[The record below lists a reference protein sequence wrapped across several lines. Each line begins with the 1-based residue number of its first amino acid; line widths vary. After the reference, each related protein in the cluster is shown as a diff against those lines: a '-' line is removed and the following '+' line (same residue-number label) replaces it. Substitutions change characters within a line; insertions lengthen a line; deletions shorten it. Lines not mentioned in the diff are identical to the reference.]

1 MTPTRKK
8 LLVGIALLIIVM
20 VPVALA
26 VHFYR
31 RLPGAPLALGTP
43 LPPLT
48 AQPVGGANPFPQQGR
63 RVLLFFSPSC
73 SYCEEIIAQLGR
85 LRERHPE
92 WFSGDEALRVALIS
106 ISDRSETEAFARKSD
121 WPVYHD
127 PDRQSLKALSGIGVP
142 YLTLVDEHGLAQY
155 RHQGIRGLAAHEAL
169 LGAFHRTG
177 RALSSQALT
186 GRTP

>member
-1 MTPTRKK
+1 MRKK
-8 LLVGIALLIIVM
+8 RLVGIALLIIVI
-20 VPVALA
+20 VPVMLA

-31 RLPGAPLALGTP
+31 RLPGAPLALGTA

-48 AQPVGGANPFPQQGR
+48 AQPVGGATPLPQQGR

-73 SYCEEIIAQLGR
+73 SYCEEIIAQLGQ

-92 WFSGDEALRVALIS
+92 WFSGDEALKLALIS
-106 ISDRSETEAFARKSD
+106 IADRSETETFARRVA

-127 PDRQSLKALSGIGVP
+127 PDRQSLKALHGVGVP
-142 YLTLVDEHGLAQY
+142 YLALVDENGLVRY
-155 RHQGIRGLAAHEAL
+155 RHQGVRGLTAHEPL

-177 RALSSQALT
+177 QAW
-186 GRTP
+186 